1 MRRRRSPK
9 GGLALLVAALAG
21 LLLVLSGA
29 ISFRSR
35 GESASDAF
43 ESASAL
49 RALESRTASRLVVDW
64 HGRWGS
70 NTRWCTPRSLFR
82 AMVTLWRP
90 RGLIYVKVP
99 KAASSSVASIVDR
112 IAAQNSCHDYR

>member
-9 GGLALLVAALAG
+9 AGLALLVAALAG

-70 NTRWCTPRSLFR
+70 STRWCTPRSLFR